1 MALVLSYSRYSVVTQ
16 ENAVDGFAG
25 DSEPASKMQLG
36 ALTRV
41 PRLQQRSFHRRR
53 NPDVAHRQPSVQDS
67 PHLFAAVASRLMW
80 KIEWRSAGFFRAQST
95 TVR

>member
-1 MALVLSYSRYSVVTQ
+1 MALILSYSRYSVVTQ

-67 PHLFAAVASRLMW
+67 PHLFAATCA
-80 KIEWRSAGFFRAQST
+80 E
-95 TVR
+95 